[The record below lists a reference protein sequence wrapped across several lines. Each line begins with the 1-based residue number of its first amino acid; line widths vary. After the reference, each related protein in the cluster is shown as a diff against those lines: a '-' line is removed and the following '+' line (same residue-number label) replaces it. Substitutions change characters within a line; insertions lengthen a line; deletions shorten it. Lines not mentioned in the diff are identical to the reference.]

1 MKKILYSTA
10 GLMGLLGLVSC
21 SSQEEP
27 SNVGADGVVIT
38 VRLPHGM
45 DTRATTFGD
54 GTEAGDNVTLDNLE
68 WTVFEIV
75 DGTPVKVYSDSKGA
89 FSSSQ
94 TEETVSLPLAKGKT
108 YQVSFYADDSA
119 NGFSTYADGVV
130 SVDYSKGASN
140 DASEDAFVGKSAVFT
155 VDGAYTESVTLT
167 RPFAQLNWGTDDT
180 GAKSIAPIIGTLT
193 GTVTVKSG
201 LYTGFDILGGKV
213 DPATAVSTPVSF
225 AAVGF
230 SSLPEQKFPIEQQ
243 PNAYSLIAMN
253 YLLTGDG
260 TIDCELAFNNG
271 LDAVAVNGATV
282 AVNHR
287 TNIYGSLLTSPADFN
302 IVVNNN
308 FDLPNNDVEQAT
320 KVTTPDELLDAV
332 ANAKDGDELSLAA
345 DMDLSST
352 GPITIDKSVTLSVP
366 AGVTVTTA
374 RQGNT
379 ANFVVAS
386 GATVKLTGEG
396 TYSGDNRIFDVDG
409 TLVVDGP
416 DFSTS
421 TKTRG
426 SIITVNVGGN
436 LTIDSGTLTAANT
449 GLWIEGTATINGGTI
464 HSNNSASDPEVGSGW
479 AYCVRVLNADADLTI
494 NGGEISGVQGA
505 VANVNGK
512 LTVNDGYLHTNPLF
526 TSSDNYYAVYIG
538 DGSNSVTTL
547 NGGKFYAE
555 NQKSVYFAKQYG
567 DNAPNVLNLNGG
579 EYNNQGIEIVKD
591 ASGATASSGILTPS
605 AGYEWKAIDD
615 GVFKFEVVAQ

>member
-308 FDLPNNDVEQAT
+308 FDLPNNDLEQKNVLVWDGTQEEVAPVDGNYV
-320 KVTTPDELLDAV
+320 VTNPQQ
-332 ANAKDGDELSLAA
+332 LAYLMNKLKSTDMVRGMTLTIDA
-345 DMDLSST
+345 DMDFGGLPWTSNTIKSNLDT
-352 GPITIDKSVTLSVP
+352 GKS
-366 AGVTVTTA
+366 
-374 RQGNT
+374 
-379 ANFVVAS
+379 
-386 GATVKLTGEG
+386 
-396 TYSGDNRIFDVDG
+396 
-409 TLVVDGP
+409 
-416 DFSTS
+416 
-421 TKTRG
+421 
-426 SIITVNVGGN
+426 
-436 LTIDSGTLTAANT
+436 LTIDGNGHTLSGLSACFMNEFNGVMQNITFSNCNITGTTDANGFIGVACTNMYGTLTNVNVENCTITCTGTNRSVGGICGQYSSGNASGCTVSGITIKNGGDYKAGGMFGSVNQESPVRTFTNLTAANVT
-449 GLWIEGTATINGGTI
+449 IEDPNGQ
-464 HSNNSASDPEVGSGW
+464 
-479 AYCVRVLNADADLTI
+479 Y
-494 NGGEISGVQGA
+494 QGA
-505 VANVNGK
+505 LIGRVYGCQLTLSGCSAVACDPSA
-512 LTVNDGYLHTNPLF
+512 L
-526 TSSDNYYAVYIG
+526 
-538 DGSNSVTTL
+538 
-547 NGGKFYAE
+547 
-555 NQKSVYFAKQYG
+555 YG
-567 DNAPNVLNLNGG
+567 AALG
-579 EYNNQGIEIVKD
+579 
-591 ASGATASSGILTPS
+591 GATVT
-605 AGYEWKAIDD
+605 ED
-615 GVFKFEVVAQ
+615 